1 MKKRIVAGLLTA
13 VMALSL
19 TVSATAAETAD
30 TINIVRTTDAAY
42 LDPNAESIGGAEVI
56 VMQQIYEGLV
66 KSSATGDS
74 IEPCLASDWEISGDG
89 LTYTFNLV
97 PGVTFSDGTPV
108 TGEDWEWSLI
118 RARDTETSAYAFI
131 AEAIDTVE
139 ATDEQVVITL
149 KYPWA
154 PFLADLCNFNMV
166 VGCKA
171 YYDEVG
177 PEGYNQSPIG
187 TGPYMVKEWIK
198 DEVIALQANPNYRVE
213 GMPKTEFVNF
223 NVVSDD
229 NTRLMQLQAG
239 QADILNDLPL
249 SMAPVAEADPNLE
262 FYMFDSTQQRYVI
275 INTTLAPFDN
285 VEVRRAFEYA
295 VNKQELA
302 DVIAGEYGKPVASIV
317 AETQGKWWNDEM
329 VPFDYDPAK
338 AKEMLAA
345 AGYPDGV
352 DFTLSIRSG
361 SEVYE
366 QMAIL
371 IQASAKDAGFNIEIE
386 KLESAALSEK
396 YQSLSHQMTILQWLD
411 DIVDPSGVTGWS
423 VDYDQCNGWY
433 TGLNDVALDEL
444 NTAASKEL
452 DEAKRIE
459 MYHEIQQTVR
469 DNANIMPMFSN
480 GFAYATTTNIENL
493 YVSPF
498 SVLDCASL
506 VKTN

>member
-1 MKKRIVAGLLTA
+1 MKKRIIAGLLTA

-19 TVSATAAETAD
+19 TVPATAAETAD

-74 IEPCLASDWEISGDG
+74 IEPCLASDWEISEDG

-177 PEGYNQSPIG
+177 PEGYNQKPIG

-198 DEVIALQANPNYRVE
+198 DEVIALQANPTYRVE

-295 VNKQELA
+295 INKQELA

-317 AETQGKWWNDEM
+317 SETQGKWWNDEM

-338 AKEMLAA
+338 AKEMLAE

-423 VDYDQCNGWY
+423 VDYDQCDGWY
-433 TGLNDVALDEL
+433 TGLNDVELDEL

-459 MYHEIQQTVR
+459 MYHEIQQRVR
-469 DNANIMPMFSN
+469 DNANIIPAFSN
-480 GFAYATTTNIENL
+480 GFAYATTANIENL